1 MNQKRLA
8 NNFLALFGAQVV
20 GQLAGLVTVAWLAR
34 ALQPEAFGMVGFG
47 VALLSYF
54 GLFVIFGTDKLIM
67 REIARDPAT
76 TSELLPKLIGLRI
89 GLLVFAAAV
98 YLGVI
103 ELIEQPGIVKTVMR
117 IQVVGLVAAAV
128 GLDFVYQG
136 LQRMRIIGVRQVVS
150 SALVLVFTVLL
161 IRSADDVVVAAAI
174 PHVVLLVTG
183 LWLAWRIQRD
193 VGGIAVAID
202 IKAWT
207 GMLRRSSPMAVTAV
221 MATVYLNIDIVML
234 GFMDT
239 TEAVGLYAGAARIYA
254 IAGIIGGLLV
264 TTFLPSL
271 SAAFGTRDAMQA
283 QYREFALATLL
294 LGLPAVVFL
303 GGFAPDV
310 VRLLLGDG
318 FLDASTA
325 LVLLMIAGGLNY
337 VNQIG
342 GATLLAWNREQ
353 SQMYAQ
359 GSGAISNVL
368 LNLILIPRY
377 GIVGAAAA
385 TIASETIVMVL
396 QIARARSLF
405 GVTPFKP
412 LCAVLAATASAL
424 LAVYAVQYFAGG
436 ALAFEAAFARLAV
449 CAALFTIVYGA
460 IVWASGLA
468 DPRRLWRLFAHRG

>member
-1 MNQKRLA
+1 MNQKKLA
-8 NNFLALFGAQVV
+8 NNFLALFGAQVI

-54 GLFVIFGTDKLIM
+54 GLFVVFGTDKLIM
-67 REIARDPAT
+67 RDIARDPAAT
-76 TSELLPKLIGLRI
+76 PTLLPKLIGLRI
-89 GLLVFAAAV
+89 GLLVLAAAI

-103 ELIEQPGIVKTVMR
+103 EMIDQPDIVKTVMR
-117 IQVVGLVAAAV
+117 VQVIGLIAAAI

-136 LQRMRIIGVRQVVS
+136 LQRMRIIGVRQIAS
-150 SALVLVFTVLL
+150 SALVLVLTVLL
-161 IRSADDVVVAAAI
+161 VGSSDDVVIAAAV
-174 PHVVLLVTG
+174 PHVALLLTG
-183 LWLAWRIQRD
+183 LWLAWRIRQD
-193 VGGIAVAID
+193 VGGIAVSVDVA
-202 IKAWT
+202 AWS
-207 GMLRRSSPMAVTAV
+207 GMLRRASPMAVTAV

-234 GFMDT
+234 GFMET
-239 TEAVGLYAGAARIYA
+239 PEAVGLYAGAARIYA

-271 SAAFGTRDAMQA
+271 SAAFGARDAMQA
-283 QYREFALATLL
+283 HYREFAMATLL

-325 LVLLMIAGGLNY
+325 LVLLMIAGALNY

-359 GSGAISNVL
+359 GSGAVSNVI

-377 GIVGAAAA
+377 GILGAAAA
-385 TIASETIVMVL
+385 TIASEAIVMVL
-396 QIARARSLF
+396 QTIRARSLF

-412 LCAVLAATASAL
+412 LFAVMIASGAAL
-424 LAVYAVQYFAGG
+424 LAVMAAQHFAGG
-436 ALAFEAAFARLAV
+436 ILKFDGAAAQIAVNAL
-449 CAALFTIVYGA
+449 LFGSAYGA
-460 IVWASGLA
+460 IVWATGLA
-468 DPRRLWRLFAHRG
+468 DPRRLWRMIASRG